1 MNRRD
6 DLLEYL
12 NDTFTADNYEGYKLV
27 EISDIIKSHCIELVN
42 SLDDKY
48 IVYLLSFDRN
58 QHGTIE
64 FYFDNDINTMDI
76 EIGNTSFGVI
86 IRDKSGNIYEMYE
99 ISELNEF
106 VDTKCK
112 ELF

>member
-12 NDTFTADNYEGYKLV
+12 NDTFTADNYEGYELV
-27 EISDIIKSHCIELVN
+27 EISDLIKSHCIELVN

-48 IVYLLSFDRN
+48 IDLISFNRN
-58 QHGTIE
+58 QHGTID
-64 FYFDNDINTMDI
+64 FYFDNDINSMDI
-76 EIGNTSFGVI
+76 EIGKTSFGVI

-106 VDTKCK
+106 VNVKCK